1 MNPQLPTELVSMKDL
16 IIVAPMAAMFLI
28 SLIPLMLKPFLG
40 NREPNPFTVLVYN
53 FLGILVAAGLTA
65 SFFGH
70 SFGGKT
76 FAFSNAIVLDGMTV
90 WMSYL
95 VYIVTGVGLMLAY
108 EHVATRGRQF
118 TEFCFLM
125 VSSAAGMLVLIMSND
140 LIVTFIGIETM
151 SLCLYILVAMSRE
164 QVLSK
169 EAAFKYFVLGSFA
182 SAIFLYGVALTY
194 GTVGSTYLPDIA
206 AAGVKLITT
215 NRMFLVGA
223 IMILVGFAFKV
234 SIFPFHAWTPDVY
247 QGAATPVT
255 AFMSTAV
262 KAATFVAFL
271 RFFTSEAFAMSP
283 HLLSVMTWLAVLTMT
298 IGNVAA
304 LMQNNFKRILAYSSV
319 AHSGYAMVGL
329 ITAGFGTNYNA
340 AATSLLFYL
349 FSYTLMT
356 LGTFALVCVFEKNEN
371 TSLEVQDLRGIGRRY
386 PWLAM
391 SLTVLMLSL
400 AGIPPT
406 LGFFG
411 KFFVFSAAIE
421 QDMYWLAFWG
431 MLNSVISVYYYLRPI
446 VVMYMSEE
454 ESGEVITAQLMT
466 RGTVIVTALLIVVLG
481 LLASPLFRMVQH
493 SVMNQF

>member
-1 MNPQLPTELVSMKDL
+1 MNPQLPNELVSMKDIL
-16 IIVAPMAAMFLI
+16 IVAPMAAMFLI
-28 SLIPLMLKPFLG
+28 SLIPLLLKPFLG

-53 FLGILVAAGLTA
+53 FIGLVVAAGLTA
-65 SFFGH
+65 ALFGH
-70 SFGGKT
+70 SFEGKT
-76 FAFSNAIVLDGMTV
+76 MAFSNAIVLDGMSV

-95 VYIVTGVGLMLAY
+95 IYLVTAVGLMLAY

-125 VSSAAGMLVLIMSND
+125 MSSALGMLVLIMSND

-151 SLCLYILVAMSRE
+151 SLCLYILVAMSKE

-169 EAAFKYFVLGSFA
+169 EAAFKYFILGSFA
-182 SAIFLYGVALTY
+182 SAIFLYGIALVY
-194 GTVGSTYLPDIA
+194 GTAGSTYFPEIA
-206 AAGVKLITT
+206 AQGVKLITT
-215 NRMFLVGA
+215 NRVFLVGVV
-223 IMILVGFAFKV
+223 MLVIGFGFKV
-234 SIFPFHAWTPDVY
+234 AIFPFHSWAPDVY

-262 KAATFVAFL
+262 KAATFMAFL
-271 RFFTSEAFAMSP
+271 RFFTAESFASSP

-304 LMQNNFKRILAYSSV
+304 VMQNNMKRILAYSSI
-319 AHSGYAMVGL
+319 AHSGYAMIGL

-340 AATSLLFYL
+340 AATSLMFYL

-356 LGTFALVCVFEKNEN
+356 LGTFALVCLFEKNEN
-371 TSLEVQDLRGIGRRY
+371 TSLEVADLRGIGRKY
-386 PWLAM
+386 PWMGM
-391 SLTVLMLSL
+391 SMTILLLSL
-400 AGIPPT
+400 AGIPPL
-406 LGFFG
+406 LGFFA

-421 QDMYWLAFWG
+421 QDMYWLVFWG
-431 MLNSVISVYYYLRPI
+431 ALNSVISVYYYLRPI
-446 VVMYMSEE
+446 VVMYMSDEE
-454 ESGEVITAQLMT
+454 TGEVLTAHLMT

-481 LLASPLFRMVQH
+481 ILSSPLFRIVQH

>member
-1 MNPQLPTELVSMKDL
+1 MNPQIATDLISMKDMVT
-16 IIVAPMAAMFLI
+16 IFPMAAMFLI
-28 SLIPLMLKPFLG
+28 SMIPLLMKPFLG
-40 NREPNPFTVLVYN
+40 NREPNPISVLVWN
-53 FLGILVAAGLTA
+53 FIGILTGAGLTA
-65 SFFGH
+65 VLFGH
-70 SFGGKT
+70 SYSKT
-76 FAFSNAIVLDGMTV
+76 LAFSNAIVLDGTSV

-95 VYIVTGVGLMLAY
+95 VYIVTAVGIMLAY

-125 VSSAAGMLVLIMSND
+125 MSSAIGMLVLIMSND

-182 SAIFLYGVALTY
+182 SAIFLYGIALIY
-194 GTVGSTYLPDIA
+194 GTVGSTYLPDVAVA
-206 AAGVKLITT
+206 AVKLITT
-215 NRMFLVGA
+215 NRVFLVGA
-223 IMILVGFAFKV
+223 VLIITGFAFKV
-234 SIFPFHAWTPDVY
+234 SIFPLHAWTPDVY

-271 RFFTSEAFAMSP
+271 RFFTSEAFATSP

-304 LMQNNFKRILAYSSV
+304 LMQNNLKRVLAYSSV

-371 TSLEVQDLRGIGRRY
+371 TSLEVNDLRGIGRRY
-386 PWLAM
+386 PWMAM
-391 SLTVLMLSL
+391 SMTILLLSL

-411 KFFVFSAAIE
+411 KLFIFSSAIE
-421 QDMYWLAFWG
+421 NDMYWLAFWG
-431 MLNSVISVYYYLRPI
+431 VINSVISVYYYLRPI

-454 ESGEVITAQLMT
+454 ESGEVITAHLMS
-466 RGTVIVTALLIVVLG
+466 RGTVIVTAVLIVVLG
-481 LLASPLFRMVQH
+481 IFASPLLKMVQH
-493 SVMNQF
+493 SVANQF